1 MSSENLSLVAL
12 ACDAEDVKT
21 EGQGFKA
28 SLGYMRRRN
37 PRQED
42 CFRFKSNLEDKVR
55 SKPVWLESETFGR
68 VRGGQ

>member
-28 SLGYMRRRN
+28 SLGYIGRIYKTN
-37 PRQED
+37 KQEA
-42 CFRFKSNLEDKVR
+42 KQKEIS
-55 SKPVWLESETFGR
+55 S
-68 VRGGQ
+68 